1 MFRRFPCVLQRDSMD
16 CGPACIATVALK
28 YNKQIPLAKIREH
41 VGTDT
46 TGSNVYGMIRGLEF
60 LGFSASAVKAD
71 YIYLSEEKNLIFPMI
86 SHILSKEGFE
96 HYVVIHS
103 IEKKKIIVADPAY
116 GIKKYSLEEFQQIWT
131 GILILVYNNN
141 TLFTNKVEENL
152 FTIVSQLLSY
162 NKTVVFKIILVSS
175 IGTIISIGTSF
186 YFKFIIDS
194 IIPDDAYS
202 TLYILMIG
210 LILFGIINISVNLFR
225 SYLLLFFNQ
234 LIESSLFL
242 GAINHLIRLP
252 LQFFNSSKTGDI
264 ISKIIDSSKIKTV
277 TEESILTIFVDV
289 PMAIIT
295 GAILFL
301 QNQKLFFV
309 SLLLLFFYIISTLLS
324 RNSIRKTTQI
334 TMENTSK
341 LNSLLIQTIGATE
354 SIKSYNLEKIIETE
368 IKFSY
373 SKLLN
378 SIFKMNITQFY
389 PTTFNLIS
397 SKVGVLIIMWMG
409 SLEVMNKSITL
420 GELIVFETL
429 LSYFLDPMKNIVDFQ
444 LIVQSAKVAV
454 DRLND
459 IMEVS
464 KENNENKLV
473 LESLKLP
480 IIINNVSFRY
490 LNNQLCLKNISFN
503 IFPGE
508 RVALVG
514 ESGSGKTTI
523 LKLLLKFYDFESGNI
538 FIGNYN
544 LKDLNSSFIRDKIA
558 YISQNNFLFNKSIK
572 DNLMISSIFSFEEV
586 IQIVK
591 NSEIFNFIE
600 KFPQRFDFL
609 VEENGTNLS
618 TGQKQRLAIL
628 RAILKK
634 PDILI
639 MDESTSN
646 LDSISEFKLQE
657 CIKKIIPNSTQI
669 VVSHRLN
676 FIKNCDNIFVM
687 DNGFLIEFGKHDKLL
702 GNKGK
707 YYNLWKEQNQDYEI

>member
-1 MFRRFPCVLQRDSMD
+1 MFRRFPCILQRDSMD

-28 YNKQIPLAKIREH
+28 YNKQIPLATIRES
-41 VGTDT
+41 VGTDSS
-46 TGSNVYGMIRGLEF
+46 GSNVYGMIRGLEF
-60 LGFSASAVKAD
+60 LGFSATAVKSD

-86 SHILSKEGFE
+86 AHILSKEGFE
-96 HYVVIHS
+96 HYIVIHS
-103 IEKKKIIVADPAY
+103 IDKNKIIIADPAY

-131 GILILVYNNN
+131 GILILIYNNN
-141 TLFTNKVEENL
+141 TLFTNKIEKDLSTMIAQLIFHNKAV
-152 FTIVSQLLSY
+152 VS
-162 NKTVVFKIILVSS
+162 KIILVSS
-175 IGTIISIGTSF
+175 IGTLISIGTSF
-186 YFKFIIDS
+186 YFKFIVDT

-210 LILFGIINISVNLFR
+210 LILFGIINVCVNLFR

-234 LIESSLFL
+234 LIESSIFL
-242 GAINHLIRLP
+242 GAISHLIKLP

-277 TEESILTIFVDV
+277 TEEAILTLFVDI

-324 RNSIRKTTQI
+324 RNSIMKATQI

-341 LNSLLIQTIGATE
+341 LNSLLIQTIGAAE
-354 SIKSYNLEKIIETE
+354 SIKSYNLERTIETE

-397 SKVGVLIIMWMG
+397 SKVGVLVIMWIG
-409 SLEVMNKSITL
+409 SLEVMNKNITL

-429 LSYFLDPMKNIVDFQ
+429 LSYFLNPVKNIVDFQ
-444 LIVQSAKVAV
+444 LIIQSAKVAV
-454 DRLND
+454 NRLND

-464 KENNENKLV
+464 KESNENKLV
-473 LESLKLP
+473 LKSLKLP
-480 IIINNVSFRY
+480 IFVDNIDFRY
-490 LNNQLCLKNISFN
+490 LNNQLCLKNVSFN
-503 IFPGE
+503 IAPGE

-523 LKLLLKFYDFESGNI
+523 LKLLLKFYNSESGNI
-538 FIGNYN
+538 FIGKYN
-544 LKDLNSSFIRDKIA
+544 LKDLDASFIRDKIA
-558 YISQNNFLFNKSIK
+558 YISQNNFLFNKSVK
-572 DNLMISSIFSFEEV
+572 DNLMLNSNFSFEEV
-586 IQIVK
+586 IQIV
-591 NSEIFNFIE
+591 NNFEIFNFIE

-609 VEENGTNLS
+609 VEENGNNLS

-646 LDSISEFKLQE
+646 LDSISEFRLQE
-657 CIKKIIPNSTQI
+657 CIRTIIPNTTQI
-669 VVSHRLN
+669 IVSHRLN
-676 FIKNCDNIFVM
+676 LIKNCDNIFII
-687 DNGFLIEFGKHDKLL
+687 DNGLLIESGKHYRLMGK
-702 GNKGK
+702 KGK
-707 YYNLWKEQNQDYEI
+707 YYNLWKEQNQDHEI